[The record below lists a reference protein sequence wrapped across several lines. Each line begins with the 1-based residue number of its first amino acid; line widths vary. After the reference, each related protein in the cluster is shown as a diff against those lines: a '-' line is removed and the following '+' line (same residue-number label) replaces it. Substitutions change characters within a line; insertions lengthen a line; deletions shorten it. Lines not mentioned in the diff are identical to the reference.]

1 MKSTNSCLSISALR
15 DTARVAY
22 TGRLSFN
29 TAYWALANRIKFFEI
44 TASMELS
51 EFGIKMFGAMIPV
64 TFKLL
69 WKVNAAASS
78 FSIWLSR
85 SMTGYAQVRGQAN
98 ARLAFALSLKAVNHR
113 FLDLHFRLPSDT
125 DSLEMKLRRLLKE
138 KLARGHVEVALSLDY
153 SGTNGVALNRQLL
166 AGYVQTFRAAA
177 EEFGIKGEPDLNVVL
192 RMPGAMDSGT
202 ERFGPEL
209 ETAVMS
215 CVDEALARLNQM
227 REEEGRGIERELRER
242 MKHLRAATG
251 GVEVHRSAIL
261 RGYADRL
268 QSRMREMLGSQF
280 DKDRIL
286 QEAAMLVDRSD
297 IQEELVRLNTHVD
310 HFVALLDQ
318 AGEVG
323 KKMDFLLQEMNRE
336 ANTLLSKTSG
346 LAGEALKITE
356 AGLLIKSEIEKS
368 REQVQ
373 NLE

>member
-1 MKSTNSCLSISALR
+1 MPL
-15 DTARVAY
+15 
-22 TGRLSFN
+22 
-29 TAYWALANRIKFFEI
+29 
-44 TASMELS
+44 
-51 EFGIKMFGAMIPV
+51 
-64 TFKLL
+64 
-69 WKVNAAASS
+69 
-78 FSIWLSR
+78 R

-98 ARLAFALSLKAVNHR
+98 ARLAFALSLKSVNHR

-138 KLARGHVEVALSLDY
+138 KMARGHLEVTLSLDY
-153 SGTNGVALNRQLL
+153 SGTNGVALNRQLI
-166 AGYVQTFRAAA
+166 AGYVQTFRSAA
-177 EEFGIKGEPDLNVVL
+177 EEFDIKGEPDLNVVL

-202 ERFGPEL
+202 ERFGQEL
-209 ETAVMS
+209 EAAVMGS
-215 CVDEALARLNQM
+215 VEEALARLNQM
-227 REEEGRGIERELRER
+227 REEEGRGIERELRDR
-242 MKHLRAATG
+242 MKQLRTAAG

-318 AGEVG
+318 GGEVG